1 MDTDIDTDVQMKE
14 AEPAAASASVADPL
28 NADLQDPLSAT
39 SDTEQGGDSV
49 QMAVGGRR
57 G

>member
-1 MDTDIDTDVQMKE
+1 METDIDTDVQMKE
-14 AEPAAASASVADPL
+14 AEPAEASAAVADPL
-28 NADLQDPLSAT
+28 HADLQDPLSA
-39 SDTEQGGDSV
+39 SGDTEQGGDSV